1 MSYFFT
7 SSFHKIH
14 FPNYMEK
21 LASHLSYFSISFKRF
36 MFCTDIFLTQWPK
49 GKKIENSC
57 INPNFF
63 LNIMCLDFFIDVIQK
78 KITIKPATSM
88 LWSINYET
96 IAFERSKNLQLGI
109 SLSAQSRLSLIQ
121 KKWDGTRKN
130 NFSILLTLKEEK
142 KNFHSK
148 FKLFFYRDGR

>member
-1 MSYFFT
+1 MQTVENNVQNTYSINKYMSYFFI

-63 LNIMCLDFFIDVIQK
+63 LNIMCLDFFIDVI
-78 KITIKPATSM
+78 
-88 LWSINYET
+88 
-96 IAFERSKNLQLGI
+96 
-109 SLSAQSRLSLIQ
+109 
-121 KKWDGTRKN
+121 
-130 NFSILLTLKEEK
+130 
-142 KNFHSK
+142 
-148 FKLFFYRDGR
+148 